1 MARAAA
7 VSAAL
12 ACLVLCA
19 CGDSSGTPGSNSGEI
34 ITGVERFGWEQPA
47 ADAGELA
54 SFRYAIYV
62 DNSRTEAADVSCG
75 SSAASGRFECT
86 CQLPAIASG
95 AHTLQIAAFIVDG
108 NATRESAR
116 SEAVRVVKQ

>member
-7 VSAAL
+7 FSAAL

-19 CGDSSGTPGSNSGEI
+19 CGDSSGAPGSSSGEI

-54 SFRYAIYV
+54 SFRYALYV
-62 DNSRTEAADVSCG
+62 DNSRTEANDVSCG
-75 SSAASGRFECT
+75 SSAATGRFACT

-95 AHTLQIAAFIVDG
+95 AHTLQIAAFVVDG
-108 NATRESAR
+108 NATRESGR